1 MSCKRNYNY
10 IVIFESWHYGPL
22 AYATTLTRAK
32 RLLQIET
39 ELFYIFKYSGKTD
52 PFMMKLR
59 YPLSGN
65 YECLSIN
72 DYMHD
77 DRVADTD
84 NTDDG
89 GFITITRNDDQGGL
103 IVTIDE

>member
-1 MSCKRNYNY
+1 MSRKHNCNYV
-10 IVIFESWHYGPL
+10 VIFESWYYGPL

-39 ELFYIFKYSGKTD
+39 EVFYIFKYSGRTD
-52 PFMMKLR
+52 PFIMKLR

-72 DYMHD
+72 DYTYD
-77 DRVADTD
+77 ECVTDTK
-84 NTDDG
+84 DG
-89 GFITITRNDDQGGL
+89 DGFITITLDDNQGGL
-103 IVTIDE
+103 IVNVGE